1 MDFIE
6 QFFGSTGG
14 RGMQGPGRRG
24 GFGEAETG
32 PEKGRDVEGD
42 MMVTLEEAVRGSLRS
57 VSVRH
62 MAPCENCGGTGGQG
76 RRASNRFGGG
86 GAGGRAG
93 DNPGKS
99 SAGGRGGGKDGNL
112 AGENSG
118 GRRRRTTFA
127 RGRSRRSGRGG
138 WRPW

>member
-14 RGMQGPGRRG
+14 RGMQGFGRRG

-62 MAPCENCGGTGGQG
+62 MAPCENCGGTGRKG
-76 RRASNRFGGG
+76 RSVCNVCG
-86 GAGGRAG
+86 GAGQRERTETCQVKIPAGVGEGQRLRVEIGRA
-93 DNPGKS
+93 S
-99 SAGGRGGGKDGNL
+99 CR
-112 AGENSG
+112 E
-118 GRRRRTTFA
+118 RV
-127 RGRSRRSGRGG
+127 
-138 WRPW
+138 